1 MNPYKP
7 IPTDTSMV
15 DLPDYIEELTEKLAE
30 NVHENWALQRIR
42 QGWNY
47 GPVRDDEKKETPC
60 LVPYDQLPEE
70 EKLYDRSTA
79 LETIKLIWKLGY
91 RIIPKEE
98 SSCT

>member
-15 DLPDYIEELTEKLAE
+15 DLPDYIEELAEKLAE
-30 NVHENWALQRIR
+30 NVHENWALQR
-42 QGWNY
+42 N
-47 GPVRDDEKKETPC
+47 
-60 LVPYDQLPEE
+60 
-70 EKLYDRSTA
+70 
-79 LETIKLIWKLGY
+79 

>member
-15 DLPDYIEELTEKLAE
+15 DLPDYIEELAEKLAE

-47 GPVRDDEKKETPC
+47 GPSGTTRKRKPHAWFPMISC
-60 LVPYDQLPEE
+60 RR
-70 EKLYDRSTA
+70 KRNFMTA
-79 LETIKLIWKLGY
+79 ARLL
-91 RIIPKEE
+91 RP
-98 SSCT
+98 SS